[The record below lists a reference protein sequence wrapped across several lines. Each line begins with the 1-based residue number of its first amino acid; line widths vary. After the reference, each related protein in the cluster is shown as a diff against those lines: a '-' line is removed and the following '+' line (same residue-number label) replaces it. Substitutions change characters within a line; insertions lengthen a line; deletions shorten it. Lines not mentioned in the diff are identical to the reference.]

1 MCIYVH
7 LYTERWHRV
16 YGFNI
21 LIWCCCC
28 WVASVVSDAVRAHR
42 QQPTRLRRPGESPG
56 KNTGV
61 GCHFLLQCMKVKS
74 ESEVAQLCLTLRDPM
89 DCSPPGFSVHGIFQ
103 ARVLEWGATAFSWW
117 LYSKILISCVTSNT
131 ANNKRN
137 IFTLNV
143 FLIIINLFFRKICI
157 KWLKL
162 SAVLASWKHQAIRKI
177 KTDSTTSCVWI
188 YPWCCTVNFQGTS
201 IKNLWKTGTHLEKQK
216 ITKWIY
222 KVLLTCL
229 TVISRRFQAQGLL
242 DMILLKSHFILPIF
256 SNKAVIAINSAQ

>member
-42 QQPTRLRRPGESPG
+42 QQPTRLRHPGESPG

-74 ESEVAQLCLTLRDPM
+74 ESEVAQLCPTLRDPM

-131 ANNKRN
+131 ANNTKKHIYFECFFN
-137 IFTLNV
+137 YNKFIFQKDMHKV
-143 FLIIINLFFRKICI
+143 
-157 KWLKL
+157 
-162 SAVLASWKHQAIRKI
+162 I
-177 KTDSTTSCVWI
+177 KTE
-188 YPWCCTVNFQGTS
+188 CCSSLMKTPSNQKD
-201 IKNLWKTGTHLEKQK
+201 KN
-216 ITKWIY
+216 
-222 KVLLTCL
+222 
-229 TVISRRFQAQGLL
+229 R
-242 DMILLKSHFILPIF
+242 
-256 SNKAVIAINSAQ
+256 